1 MKKIL
6 IIVFILFSSL
16 AGIAQNPIV
25 DFAYYVVEDPGIGNA
40 TPVSVTPGKVTE
52 LAFDVDVSHMT
63 AFNQD
68 AVQGELRTID
78 PLSGNSTYLGTF
90 RGGMEISGFAI
101 SHPAE
106 PIQAGDYALRFDG
119 QDDYLLAGNVPFIQG
134 DYTVE
139 AWINPYSITADHEI
153 FDWYGANDG
162 AQLFVQNNGALSYGE
177 YGNGAWVSVESAPGL
192 IPTHTWTHVAMVKQE
207 GNCTLFINGQAVSS
221 GLVNQCTSAI
231 NFGIGSRTPDFDTY
245 FNGEIDEIRVW
256 DLARSETEIAANM
269 CGVFEGIE
277 PGIYALW
284 HFNDGP
290 GFPFASDSGPNG
302 FGAWMNNMQPNAGA
316 DCSWTAHECFLPVTN
331 NNALHFD
338 GVNDFVTVPDITCPQ
353 QFTIECWI
361 NFQGLL
367 HASYI
372 TLVEF
377 DNDNPWLGISRGK
390 ATLYQVVSSD
400 QQIGEGWHH
409 LAFVVGESTST
420 IFVDGQE
427 AGFANQTPSI
437 SNTPG
442 MGIGFHYGDTPFTG
456 LIDEL
461 RIWNYPR
468 SEAQI
473 NAVKNSELSGS
484 EAGLLAYYNFNQG
497 IAGGNNQGLST
508 LYNNTQS
515 RAYNG
520 TLNNFALSGNTSNF
534 VDGTWPISDL
544 QAEFMALPLA
554 GIAPLEVEF
563 SDFSTGEITD
573 WLWEFGDGNTSNE
586 QNPVHT
592 YLNPGTY
599 TVSLTVSNE
608 LTSDTETKAG
618 YITVEAITIFDIQ
631 YTDIPGN
638 DSTYPSPYV
647 GQTVTVSGIVT
658 AAGTAEAPNEF
669 YISSPEGGPWNGIFV
684 FNADGEP
691 EAGDEVVVSGNVDEY
706 NGFTE
711 IHSPSI
717 SILSHNN
724 ALPAP
729 AITSSGQL
737 TIPWSAEAWEGGL
750 VQVQNVA
757 ATQLVNQY
765 GEWYVDD
772 GSGQCQIED
781 EYVYFE
787 PFVGQNFSSITG
799 VVEYGFGQYA
809 INPRFVEDI
818 VAIELIAGFSS
829 STVTGTAPL
838 IVAFTDQ
845 SQGNIST
852 WWWDFG
858 DGGTSEVQNPT
869 HIYQNPGIYSVS
881 LIVSDGIVSDEII
894 MKNLIQ
900 VNEPGQGNWL
910 AEYFYDED
918 PGYGNATAIYGNG
931 DAEVLISFNAPIG
944 HLADGL
950 HTFYSRSKNEN
961 GTWSQT
967 MARTFLKQSL
977 PGDTNPNITYLEYF
991 FDSDPGFGEASPIA
1005 FGAGNPMEVAIN
1017 LPLENLSFGLHTLYV
1032 RSQDENGKWSIVM
1045 QRSFIMG
1052 NYPADPLKQL
1062 VKAEYFID
1070 EDPGQGM
1077 AEPVMFDPNNG
1088 IHEQQFD
1095 ANLDGLEWGEHTLYV
1110 RTMDESGG
1118 WSITVAESFDVEE
1131 PPIIAEFS
1139 ADITQ
1144 GSVPLTVQFTD
1155 ETYIGEPT
1163 EWLWDFGDGNSSNI
1177 QNPQH
1182 TYGNPGTY
1190 TVSLTAT
1197 NMEGTNTEVKENYIT
1212 VYPPLYSLEYFFD
1225 EDPGYGNASGVYAYS
1240 SNLGGFNFLI
1250 PMDELTDGYHLLFV
1264 RVKDTSSVWTQTM
1277 TRSFLKT
1284 RLVKDPDPNISKME
1298 YFIDEDPGLG
1308 GAISLP
1314 LTQNPLPVVEALIPL
1329 DDYTDGLHNIF
1340 VRSQDENGRWSET
1353 FVRPFLK
1360 SYLPEDVAYVVGL
1373 EYFVDDDPGVGNGTA
1388 VSVPNPGA
1396 AIERSFVVNLGVQTP
1411 GEHRLFVRAIDSRG
1425 HWSLVYNQLIEVTA
1439 TGAVH
1444 VVQLPEGWSGISSYI
1459 IPDDAAVA
1467 NIFAPI
1473 QEELVIVQNFDG
1485 MYWPTAGVNTLGNWD
1500 DHAGYQIKMETAQ
1513 QVTFTGE
1520 MQDNLKANLTAGW
1533 NYLPV
1538 LNACDND
1545 VEDLFAPLIGHL
1557 QIVKDVAAW
1566 GVYWPQFGVNT
1577 LGALIPGKAYFVLVD
1592 DDVEVEFPVCETPA
1606 NFRQLAERKEP
1617 ASGKQTEGRKEPA
1630 SEDQIDKN
1638 NQSDNSD
1645 VWSSA
1650 VALRGGSPVPSRGRA
1665 GDGVI
1670 KTPLTHTV
1678 AIPAQAISGIA
1689 EGSIITI
1696 YNQHGSCCGA
1706 AIFQNQNLALTAF
1719 GDDPTTSQIDGLT
1732 EGEPM
1737 NFRILNP
1744 ETGKAFA
1751 LEVVYDDQ
1759 MPQGGYFV
1767 NHGLSS
1773 VKELKITGV
1782 EDAVESPMNISV
1794 YPNPSSGVFQVS
1806 TQSVRQLADQSGFGW
1821 EVSNAHGS
1829 IVATG
1834 DNHADAFTIDLSN
1847 HPKGIYYLKIKQRGW
1862 QTVKKLV
1869 LQ

>member
-1 MKKIL
+1 
-6 IIVFILFSSL
+6 
-16 AGIAQNPIV
+16 
-25 DFAYYVVEDPGIGNA
+25 
-40 TPVSVTPGKVTE
+40 
-52 LAFDVDVSHMT
+52 
-63 AFNQD
+63 
-68 AVQGELRTID
+68 
-78 PLSGNSTYLGTF
+78 
-90 RGGMEISGFAI
+90 
-101 SHPAE
+101 
-106 PIQAGDYALRFDG
+106 
-119 QDDYLLAGNVPFIQG
+119 
-134 DYTVE
+134 
-139 AWINPYSITADHEI
+139 
-153 FDWYGANDG
+153 
-162 AQLFVQNNGALSYGE
+162 
-177 YGNGAWVSVESAPGL
+177 
-192 IPTHTWTHVAMVKQE
+192 
-207 GNCTLFINGQAVSS
+207 
-221 GLVNQCTSAI
+221 
-231 NFGIGSRTPDFDTY
+231 
-245 FNGEIDEIRVW
+245 
-256 DLARSETEIAANM
+256 
-269 CGVFEGIE
+269 
-277 PGIYALW
+277 
-284 HFNDGP
+284 
-290 GFPFASDSGPNG
+290 
-302 FGAWMNNMQPNAGA
+302 
-316 DCSWTAHECFLPVTN
+316 
-331 NNALHFD
+331 
-338 GVNDFVTVPDITCPQ
+338 
-353 QFTIECWI
+353 
-361 NFQGLL
+361 
-367 HASYI
+367 
-372 TLVEF
+372 
-377 DNDNPWLGISRGK
+377 
-390 ATLYQVVSSD
+390 
-400 QQIGEGWHH
+400 
-409 LAFVVGESTST
+409 
-420 IFVDGQE
+420 
-427 AGFANQTPSI
+427 
-437 SNTPG
+437 
-442 MGIGFHYGDTPFTG
+442 
-456 LIDEL
+456 
-461 RIWNYPR
+461 
-468 SEAQI
+468 
-473 NAVKNSELSGS
+473 
-484 EAGLLAYYNFNQG
+484 
-497 IAGGNNQGLST
+497 
-508 LYNNTQS
+508 
-515 RAYNG
+515 
-520 TLNNFALSGNTSNF
+520 
-534 VDGTWPISDL
+534 
-544 QAEFMALPLA
+544 
-554 GIAPLEVEF
+554 
-563 SDFSTGEITD
+563 
-573 WLWEFGDGNTSNE
+573 
-586 QNPVHT
+586 
-592 YLNPGTY
+592 
-599 TVSLTVSNE
+599 
-608 LTSDTETKAG
+608 
-618 YITVEAITIFDIQ
+618 TIFDIQ

-658 AAGTAEAPNEF
+658 AAGTAVAPNEF

-750 VQVQNVA
+750 VQVQNLA

-1862 QTVKKLV
+1862 QTVKKQV